1 MIEKE
6 GKEKDIEILKEI
18 IEIKIEKEKREK
30 GKEGREIEETGV
42 IGEIEEIEMKIEI
55 EIWKEKEMIEIR
67 KEKEGILIMIEK
79 MDIEKEKE
87 INYYLLLNYEVIVI
101 FSFIFYVMENEILFK
116 WLLEIELQCNVFIV
130 YF

>member
-1 MIEKE
+1 MKE
-6 GKEKDIEILKEI
+6 GKEIDIEILKEI

-30 GKEGREIEETGV
+30 GKEIEGREIEETGV
-42 IGEIEEIEMKIEI
+42 IGEIEEIEMKIDI
-55 EIWKEKEMIEIR
+55 EIWKEKEMIEIG
-67 KEKEGILIMIEK
+67 KEGILIMIEI

-101 FSFIFYVMENEILFK
+101 FSFILYVMENEILFK